1 MHHLLFTERWLNE
14 MDSWIEIDSR
24 TYYTPLGPWE
34 EDREFPHPSSSTYN
48 ETPVVSERDRYVA
61 EMQRSDFLE
70 VGSTF
75 RPLLMMQGY
84 FEETIDK
91 WIEKSGD
98 ELRNLKKKQYVKV
111 RLFLGYWSTITLM
124 LRDGFCS
131 GTGLGRLREVE
142 VSSLGRLY

>member
-1 MHHLLFTERWLNE
+1 MTVSSSL
-14 MDSWIEIDSR
+14 
-24 TYYTPLGPWE
+24 
-34 EDREFPHPSSSTYN
+34 PSSSTHA

-111 RLFLGYWSTITLM
+111 RFLLGY
-124 LRDGFCS
+124 
-131 GTGLGRLREVE
+131 
-142 VSSLGRLY
+142 